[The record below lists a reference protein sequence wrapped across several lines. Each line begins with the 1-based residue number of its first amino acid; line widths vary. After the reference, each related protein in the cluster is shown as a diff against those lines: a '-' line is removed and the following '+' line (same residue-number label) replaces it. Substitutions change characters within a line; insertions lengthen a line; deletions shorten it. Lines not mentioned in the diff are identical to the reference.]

1 MLSSCCYRRCC
12 VGATGCC
19 CWLSCVACTDSC
31 CWVLICCCRWYIVCS
46 GSICRRVTFKCR
58 INWTFIFS
66 KNKFEIFFFSF
77 RSVLKWF
84 TATYIS
90 TKPLCIDN
98 LKHSLETFK
107 NTKLSKRNIYK
118 INNTTR
124 MLAVLANE
132 RDTAVVGQQGALT
145 VHGVQ
150 GVIVRSHTC
159 RQVDRRHGWGRGWG
173 CTVYSCGWGT
183 L

>member
-1 MLSSCCYRRCC
+1 
-12 VGATGCC
+12 
-19 CWLSCVACTDSC
+19 
-31 CWVLICCCRWYIVCS
+31 
-46 GSICRRVTFKCR
+46 
-58 INWTFIFS
+58 
-66 KNKFEIFFFSF
+66 
-77 RSVLKWF
+77 
-84 TATYIS
+84 
-90 TKPLCIDN
+90 
-98 LKHSLETFK
+98 
-107 NTKLSKRNIYK
+107 
-118 INNTTR
+118 